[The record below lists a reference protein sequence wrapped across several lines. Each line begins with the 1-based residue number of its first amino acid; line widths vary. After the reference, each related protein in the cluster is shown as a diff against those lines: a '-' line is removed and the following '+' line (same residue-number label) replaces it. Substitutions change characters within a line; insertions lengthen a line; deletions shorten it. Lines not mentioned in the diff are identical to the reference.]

1 NATRALRRS
10 IDKVSKELVVG
21 PVEAE
26 RERYE
31 KARVAL
37 ERVHG

>member
-1 NATRALRRS
+1 VTAALV
-10 IDKVSKELVVG
+10 IE

-37 ERVHG
+37 ERAQG